1 MQRLKFKKE
10 IVLIISLI
18 IIFLLNTHVNNQ
30 GYKSKVYVI
39 IKSKQINLND
49 DKISIPKELYY
60 FPTQKFVNYSYQLF
74 TSIEDNKIFKLIKYS
89 ENPARKY
96 SRDLMHH
103 YNLIFFLENNVT
115 QKNKKKIINELNKF
129 LDIYEKNYLVELK
142 IIFS

>member
-39 IKSKQINLND
+39 IKSKQIKLND
-49 DKISIPKELYY
+49 DKISIPKEPYY

-89 ENPARKY
+89 ENPVRKY
-96 SRDLMHH
+96 SRNLMHQ
-103 YNLIFFLENNVT
+103 Y
-115 QKNKKKIINELNKF
+115 Q
-129 LDIYEKNYLVELK
+129 D
-142 IIFS
+142 